1 MTGPGHRRVEVVLDV
16 VCVQAYVGFTRYAR
30 AAERYRAA
38 GGTVETVLL
47 PYQLRPEAP
56 AEGEP
61 LIGLHRRERG
71 EEAARALA
79 PGHGFGVAE
88 GLQLHFH
95 RALFTNSFA
104 AHRMLARASA
114 QGRGELAAGRLF
126 RAYFADGLH
135 IGDPAVLSRLAAETG
150 VTAHGTVDDAQ
161 LRAELARVR
170 RLGVGLPLPALRF
183 GTGHV
188 LGGEQSESALLAAL
202 AG

>member
-16 VCVQAYVGFTRYAR
+16 VCVHAYVGFTRYVR

-56 AEGEP
+56 AEAEP
-61 LIGLHRRERG
+61 LIELHRRERG
-71 EEAARALA
+71 EDAARTLAL
-79 PGHGFGVAE
+79 GHGFGAAD

-104 AHRMLARASA
+104 AHRLLARASA
-114 QGRGELAAGRLF
+114 QDRAEPAAERLF
-126 RAYFADGLH
+126 RAYFTDGLH
-135 IGDPAVLSRLAAETG
+135 IADPSVLERIAGEAGVNGYGAVGDAE
-150 VTAHGTVDDAQ
+150 

-170 RLGVGLPLPALRF
+170 RLDVEPPLPTFRF
-183 GTGHV
+183 DGGPV
-188 LGGEQSESALLAAL
+188 LSGDRPEEALLAAL